1 MSSGGLSKWVKTCS
15 ILSKLKEV
23 EVEVQIN
30 LNLALNYRG
39 YNYCEPDPPGSAP
52 DSDDLILLEVLFVML
67 SK

>member
-23 EVEVQIN
+23 EVQIN

-39 YNYCEPDPPGSAP
+39 YGHCEPDPPGSAP